1 MPDPPDANPRR
12 PAFEGPWADPT
23 RSVAPLAIWPQL
35 GDVELRQHFV
45 QAGPVRTR
53 VLEAGDGPPLV
64 LMHGTGGH
72 VEAYMRNLASLARDF
87 RVITFDFVG
96 HGYSDGPDIPY
107 TLDVYARQ
115 LGDLLDALGIERAR
129 LSGESLG
136 GWVTAW
142 FSAQRP
148 ERVERAVLSV
158 PGNVR
163 AKPETMKALREGTRR
178 AVLVVSP
185 ETVRARLEWLFAPD
199 NRHLVTDEL
208 VQIRY
213 QIYRRPQARRTIEN
227 VLALQDQEIRKH
239 YTWTPEW
246 CGRIDV
252 PTLILWTEHDPTG
265 PVEEG
270 ELLNGWIPGSK
281 LEVMAGAGHWPQW
294 ERPTEFDRIHREFLT

>member
-1 MPDPPDANPRR
+1 MNDPSDI
-12 PAFEGPWADPT
+12 
-23 RSVAPLAIWPQL
+23 APLAIWPQL
-35 GDVELRQHFV
+35 GEVELRQHFV

-53 VLEAGDGPPLV
+53 ILEAGDGPPLI

-72 VEAYMRNLASLARDF
+72 AEAYMRNLANLAASY
-87 RVITFDFVG
+87 RVIAFDFVG
-96 HGYSDGPDIPY
+96 HGYSEGPDVPY
-107 TLDVYARQ
+107 TLDVYADQ
-115 LGDLLDALGIERAR
+115 LSNLLDALEIRSAR

-142 FSAQRP
+142 FSAQHP

-163 AKPETMKALREGTRR
+163 AKQETMKALRDGTRR
-178 AVLVVSP
+178 AVLDASP
-185 ETVRARLEWLFAPD
+185 ETVRARLEWLFAPG

-213 QIYRRPQARRTIEN
+213 QIYRRPEARQSLEN
-227 VLALQDQEIRKH
+227 VLALQDPHIRQQ

-270 ELLNGWIPGSK
+270 ELLHGWIPGSK
-281 LEVMAGAGHWPQW
+281 FMVMEGAGHWPQW
-294 ERPTEFDRIHREFLT
+294 ERPAEFDRIHREFLG